1 MANWIDRQGRDVI
14 IYKSQHI
21 DRVKKVNKFSVEQFD
36 IWKMNS
42 SFSTYFGKQNPK
54 LRLPKYHQLND
65 DQTGLVTNRQGLS
78 ENPLLFC
85 FIWRVHFMFWSP
97 FSAIWYLAIWVQNI
111 ILIELNTED
120 TLYFFHQLM
129 SNIMLNKILSMVGLK
144 KNTSQVNIHEMRLHA
159 IWFSSIVIDQ

>member
-1 MANWIDRQGRDVI
+1 
-14 IYKSQHI
+14 
-21 DRVKKVNKFSVEQFD
+21 
-36 IWKMNS
+36 MNS

-65 DQTGLVTNRQGLS
+65 DQTGLVTNRLS
-78 ENPLLFC
+78 ENPLIFC

-159 IWFSSIVIDQ
+159 IWSVVFLRWFLPIVRNIVWSMGENNLGTVFWVCIPPIKIN